1 VSLPAAFSAAL
12 GFSSWDIGSGNTC
25 EDTLG
30 EMAAYRA
37 KNERHPADQQVPER
51 SDHPNDSAWNRKMAI
66 VGTKS
71 FKKIDF
77 PLT

>member
-1 VSLPAAFSAAL
+1 LPAAFSAAL
-12 GFSSWDIGSGNTC
+12 AFSSWDIGSGNTC
-25 EDTLG
+25 EDALR

-37 KNERHPADQQVPER
+37 RDQRTQADQQVQNAP
-51 SDHPNDSAWNRKMAI
+51 DHPNDSAWIQKMAI
-66 VGTKS
+66 AGTKL